1 MFIAFGME
9 SRLRSNQMYRRFVP
23 PAPVTIF
30 ILLVVASSGAAKVSK
45 STAQPDLSDLV
56 IGRDHVKWPSPESLV
71 KNLRSQNEELRSEAF
86 LLLGTPAQADTDVTD
101 TSGISDQVQLRYAA
115 LGANNAEHA
124 IVAVSVGNRLYG
136 AVAAQT
142 NGSWTRIANFSCWCK
157 YESGDLL
164 EQFIQV
170 KDGPGRGSELVLRAS
185 GGGTG
190 IYEQTEAHFRY
201 YRGELRLVFSFVSRR
216 RACDPTAPGPYT
228 CQVERRWFYPQN
240 FDSIPGGV
248 LVETHLSFL
257 PGSEAEAQGEI
268 RELELRHSKN
278 LSCKPYRWNQAKFVY
293 ELFSGP
299 TPCKPTPRE
308 P

>member
-1 MFIAFGME
+1 
-9 SRLRSNQMYRRFVP
+9 MYRRLVQFALVI
-23 PAPVTIF
+23 VF
-30 ILLVVASSGAAKVSK
+30 MLLPFPFCCAAQLSQ
-45 STAQPDLSDLV
+45 STAQTDLGDLV

-71 KNLRSQNEELRSEAF
+71 KNLRSRNEDLRSEAF
-86 LLLGTPAQADTDVTD
+86 LLLGTPGQGDTEVTD

-115 LGANNAEHA
+115 LGADNAEHA

-164 EQFIQV
+164 GEFIQV
-170 KDGPGRGSELVLRAS
+170 KDGPVRGSELVLRAS

-201 YRGELRLVFSFVSRR
+201 HRGELRLVFSFVSRR
-216 RACDPTAPGPYT
+216 RTCDPTAPGPPT
-228 CQVERRWFYPQN
+228 CQIERRWFYPQN

-248 LVETHLSFL
+248 LVETRLSFL
-257 PGSEAEAQGEI
+257 PLSEAEAEWEV
-268 RELELRHSKN
+268 RELEFRHSKN
-278 LSCKPYRWNQAKFVY
+278 LSCKPYRWNKAKLLY
-293 ELFSGP
+293 EPFAGA
-299 TPCKPTPRE
+299 TPCKPKPRE